1 MLIFSLRYPRNKL
14 QITFLSAL
22 VCPDTRLQPLTP
34 QPAINSQSLLHYVA
48 WWGEGPKPDK
58 STPKTISTTCDK
70 MVFPNKNHFTK
81 AGKFRYQKML
91 ESYKNEGISTI
102 SPIKRTLEKH
112 RDTYKSWFFLAV
124 LVKNHSFSFRSS
136 VWLPHDLTAI
146 PLPCCLTTLHTL
158 V

>member
-58 STPKTISTTCDK
+58 STWQDVTKL
-70 MVFPNKNHFTK
+70 VFPNKNHFTK
-81 AGKFRYQKML
+81 AGKFLYKKCWNPTK
-91 ESYKNEGISTI
+91 KNEGISTI

-112 RDTYKSWFFLAV
+112 RDTYKSRCFLAV
-124 LVKNHSFSFRSS
+124 LSRS
-136 VWLPHDLTAI
+136 I
-146 PLPCCLTTLHTL
+146 PSHFGHLYGCLMIWPPSLYHVAWSHFTH
-158 V
+158 